1 MIGNPVGCQESLILV
16 TPSNELSPSKE
27 PLPSE
32 SLVKRTY
39 VSHDQTMLRR
49 NLLVCRQRTKNMI
62 LSMKFELPAG
72 LTDSLLVGPIY
83 WGKEGGGGG
92 GRSERSGSVGY

>member
-39 VSHDQTMLRR
+39 VSHDQTILENKSTCMPS
-49 NLLVCRQRTKNMI
+49 KN
-62 LSMKFELPAG
+62 
-72 LTDSLLVGPIY
+72 
-83 WGKEGGGGG
+83 KEYDFIN
-92 GRSERSGSVGY
+92 EV